1 MTEEVWIFDGI
12 RTAFG
17 KKGGALAS
25 VRVDNLAA
33 APLRAL
39 VERNQLPDDAIE
51 DVLLGNTNQAGE
63 DSRNLARNAALIAGL
78 SPSVCGVTVNRLCGS
93 GLEALLMGS
102 RTIRSG
108 EADLLLVGGAESM
121 SRAPLILSRA
131 ETAFAGN
138 QQLADSVMGWRFP
151 HLALLQ
157 QYGSESMAETA
168 ENVAIELDITREAC
182 DTFALRSQQQCEAA
196 RQRGF
201 FDEETLPITVPS
213 KRRGGQSIP
222 VATDEHPRADVS
234 AESLAL
240 LKPLHAG
247 GVTTAA
253 NASGIN
259 DGAAALLIGSELA
272 ATRHALRPRAR
283 VLAGAVAGVLP
294 RVMGLGPV
302 GAIRKVLQRT
312 GLTLDDMDVIEIN
325 EAFAAQVLGCMKQL
339 QLQEN
344 DSRINP
350 NGGAIALGHPLGA
363 SGARLALT
371 AMHQLEATGGRYALI
386 SLCIGIGQGIAT
398 IIERV

>member
-1 MTEEVWIFDGI
+1 MKEDVWIFDGI

-25 VRVDNLAA
+25 VRGDDLAA
-33 APLRAL
+33 APLRAM
-39 VERNQLPDDAIE
+39 VQSNPLPDDAIE
-51 DVLLGNTNQAGE
+51 DVILGNTNQAGE

-78 SPSVCGVTVNRLCGS
+78 AQSVCGMTVNRLCGS
-93 GLEALLMGS
+93 GLEALLIGS
-102 RTIRSG
+102 TTIRAG

-121 SRAPLILSRA
+121 SRAPLVLSRA

-151 HLALLQ
+151 HPGLLQ
-157 QYGSESMAETA
+157 QHGSDSMAETA
-168 ENVAIELDITREAC
+168 ENVAIELDIPREAC
-182 DTFALRSQQQCEAA
+182 DAFALRSQQLCEAA

-201 FDEETLPITVPS
+201 FDKEILPIAVPS
-213 KRRGGQSIP
+213 KRRGEQSIS
-222 VATDEHPRADVS
+222 VASDEHPRPDVF
-234 AESLAL
+234 AESLAN
-240 LKPLHAG
+240 LKPLYVG
-247 GVTTAA
+247 GVTTAG

-259 DGAAALLIGSELA
+259 DGAAALLIGSEWA
-272 ATRHALRPRAR
+272 ANKYGLKPRAR
-283 VLAGAVAGVLP
+283 VLAGAVAGVPP

-339 QLQEN
+339 QLRE
-344 DSRINP
+344 DDPRINP

-371 AMHQLEATGGRYALI
+371 AMRQLEATGGRYALV

>member
-1 MTEEVWIFDGI
+1 MTEEVWIFDGV

-17 KKGGALAS
+17 KKGGVLAG
-25 VRVDNLAA
+25 VRADDLAA

-39 VERNQLPDDAIE
+39 VENNQLPGDAIE
-51 DVLLGNTNQAGE
+51 DVILGNTNQAGE

-78 SPSVCGVTVNRLCGS
+78 APQVCGVTVNRLCGS
-93 GLEALLMGS
+93 GLESLLMGG

-108 EADLLLVGGAESM
+108 EAELLLVGGAESM

-151 HLALLQ
+151 HPALLQ
-157 QYGSESMAETA
+157 QYGNDSMAETA

-182 DTFALRSQQQCEAA
+182 DAFALRSQQLCEAA

-201 FDEETLPITVPS
+201 YDKEILPISVPAR
-213 KRRGGQSIP
+213 RRGEQSIS
-222 VATDEHPRADVS
+222 VAADEYPRPALL
-234 AESLAL
+234 AESLAN
-240 LKPLHAG
+240 LKPLYTG
-247 GVTTAA
+247 GVTTAG

-259 DGAAALLIGSELA
+259 DGAAALLIGSEYA
-272 ATRHALRPRAR
+272 ANKHALRPRAR
-283 VLAGAVAGVLP
+283 LLAGAVAGVPP

-325 EAFAAQVLGCMKQL
+325 EAFAAQVLGCMQQL

-344 DSRINP
+344 DTRVNP

-371 AMHQLEATGGRYALI
+371 ALHQLEATGGRYALV

>member
-1 MTEEVWIFDGI
+1 
-12 RTAFG
+12 
-17 KKGGALAS
+17 
-25 VRVDNLAA
+25 VRADDLAA

-39 VERNQLPDDAIE
+39 VERNRLSDDAIE

-63 DSRNLARNAALIAGL
+63 DSRNLARNAVLIAGL
-78 SPSVCGVTVNRLCGS
+78 TPAVCGVTVNRLCGS

-108 EADLLLVGGAESM
+108 EADFLLAGGAESM

-151 HLALLQ
+151 HPALLQ
-157 QYGSESMAETA
+157 QYGSDSMAETA

-182 DTFALRSQQQCEAA
+182 DAFVLRSQQLCEAA

-201 FDEETLPITVPS
+201 FDREILPIAVPS
-213 KRRGGQSIP
+213 KRRGEQSIS
-222 VATDEHPRADVS
+222 VASDEHPRADVV
-234 AESLAL
+234 AESLAN
-240 LKPLHAG
+240 LKPLYAG
-247 GVTTAA
+247 GVITAG

-259 DGAAALLIGSELA
+259 DGAAALLIGSEWA
-272 ATRHALRPRAR
+272 ANKYGLKPRAR
-283 VLAGAVAGVLP
+283 VLAGAVAGVPP

-302 GAIRKVLQRT
+302 EAIRKVLQRT

-339 QLQEN
+339 QLHE
-344 DSRINP
+344 DDPRVNP

-371 AMHQLEATGGRYALI
+371 AMRQLEAIGGRYALV
-386 SLCIGIGQGIAT
+386 SLCVGIGQGIAT

>member
-1 MTEEVWIFDGI
+1 MTEEAWIFDGI

-17 KKGGALAS
+17 KKGGILAS
-25 VRVDNLAA
+25 VRADDLAA

-39 VERNQLPDDAIE
+39 VESNQLPDDAIE
-51 DVLLGNTNQAGE
+51 DVILGNTNQAGE

-78 SPSVCGVTVNRLCGS
+78 SPAVCGVTVNRLCGS
-93 GLEALLMGS
+93 GLEALLIGS
-102 RTIRSG
+102 RAIRSG
-108 EADLLLVGGAESM
+108 EADLLLAGGAESM
-121 SRAPLILSRA
+121 SRAPLVLSKA

-151 HLALLQ
+151 HAALLQ
-157 QYGSESMAETA
+157 QYGDESMAETA
-168 ENVAIELDITREAC
+168 ENVAIELEISREAC
-182 DTFALRSQQQCEAA
+182 DAFALRSQQLCEAA

-201 FDEETLPITVPS
+201 FDEEILPITVPS
-213 KRRGGQSIP
+213 NRRGEQPIT
-222 VATDEHPRADVS
+222 VASDEHPRPNVS

-240 LKPLHAG
+240 LKPLYAG
-247 GVTTAA
+247 GVTTAG

-259 DGAAALLIGSELA
+259 DGAAALLIGNEHA
-272 ATRHALRPRAR
+272 ANKHALRPRAR
-283 VLAGAVAGVLP
+283 VLAGAVAGVPP

-312 GLTLDDMDVIEIN
+312 GLTLEDMDVIEIN

-339 QLQEN
+339 QMQEN
-344 DSRINP
+344 DFRVNP

-363 SGARLALT
+363 SGTRLVLT
-371 AMHQLEATGGRYALI
+371 AIHQLEATGGRYALI